1 MQQKPDVFY
10 GFTTFEDLFQVK
22 EFKFKIVIIQEILGL
37 PVFGF
42 ALFAAR
48 TFFFLFLVLILVIL
62 VFIFVD
68 SGATDRL
75 LYRSL
80 LCRTAAR
87 TLFFLFLVIVFVLV
101 VIVILFYITGRL
113 FAAEAARTFFFLFLV
128 LILIVVFVL
137 FVVLFVIIIIVI
149 VFIRASDFDDQ
160 VTTII
165 RTTIT
170 NAIRIT
176 TKRMLFAVWSMVA
189 WLFLLVS
196 SAFSRSL
203 T

>member
-1 MQQKPDVFY
+1 M
-10 GFTTFEDLFQVK
+10 EDLFQVK
-22 EFKFKIVIIQEILGL
+22 EFKFKIVIIQEIPGL
-37 PVFGF
+37 PIFGF

-48 TFFFLFLVLILVIL
+48 TFFFLFLVLI
-62 VFIFVD
+62 
-68 SGATDRL
+68 
-75 LYRSL
+75 
-80 LCRTAAR
+80 
-87 TLFFLFLVIVFVLV
+87 
-101 VIVILFYITGRL
+101 
-113 FAAEAARTFFFLFLV
+113 
-128 LILIVVFVL
+128 VVFVI
-137 FVVLFVIIIIVI
+137 LFVIIIIVI